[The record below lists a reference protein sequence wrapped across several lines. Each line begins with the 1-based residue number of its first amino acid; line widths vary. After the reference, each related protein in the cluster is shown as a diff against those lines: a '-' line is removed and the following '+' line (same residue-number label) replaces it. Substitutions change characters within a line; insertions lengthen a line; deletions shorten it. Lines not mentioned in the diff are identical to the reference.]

1 MRSERRRGWL
11 VLVGLIGIAATACAD
26 DEEPIDDSTVTVFGP
41 YVGTDADRFAEVI
54 ADFESATGIDVAYTG
69 SVDFVSDLRQRAVG
83 NQRPDVAIVPQ
94 PGVVDTLVENEVLAP
109 LEPATVQAVRA
120 GFGGTALEATPW
132 NLRFAVP
139 YRSNV
144 KSLVWYRPDVFAAN
158 GWEVPRT
165 LDELNSLVDDIDAG
179 DTMAPWC
186 FSVFAGSSTGWPATD
201 WIEDLVLRRAGA
213 DVYEQWAQGE
223 LSWQAPEIRDA
234 FREFRELVV
243 DNERSA
249 GGLRAVLQTEVSSA
263 GDPLFADTPGCAMYK
278 QASFAED
285 WFPDGTTV
293 GPDAEVDYF
302 VLPSGAGDETGLVT
316 AGDAAIAFADRP
328 NVNRFMAFLASA
340 DGGRAWAD
348 DGGFISRRTDVDL
361 DEYYDD
367 ADAGV
372 ASLLQA
378 QTTARFDASDMLPAD
393 IGSDLLWRQVTDW
406 LNGSLILDDLLAS
419 LDEALGIE
427 D

>member
-26 DEEPIDDSTVTVFGP
+26 DGEPIDDSTVTVFGP

-83 NQRPDVAIVPQ
+83 NQRPDVAMVPQ
-94 PGVVDTLVENEVLAP
+94 PGVVDTLVESEVLAQ
-109 LEPATVQAVRA
+109 LEPDTVQAVRE

-144 KSLVWYRPDVFAAN
+144 KSLVWYRPDVFAEN

-201 WIEDLVLRRAGA
+201 WIEDLVLRRAGV

-223 LSWQAPEIRDA
+223 LSWQVPEIHDA

-285 WFPDGTTV
+285 WFPGGTTV
-293 GPDAEVDYF
+293 GPDDDVDYF
-302 VLPSGAGDETGLVT
+302 VLPSGAADETGLVT
-316 AGDAAIAFADRP
+316 AGDAAVAFADRP
-328 NVNRFMAFLASA
+328 NVNRFMAFIASA

-348 DGGFISRRTDVDL
+348 DGGFVSRRTDVDL
-361 DEYYDD
+361 DQYYDD

-372 ASLLQA
+372 AALLQT

-393 IGSDLLWRQVTDW
+393 VGSDLLWRQVTDW
-406 LNGSLILDDLLAS
+406 LNGSLKLDDLLAS
-419 LDEALGIE
+419 LDEALEI
-427 D
+427 DD